1 MEAGLPEG
9 VLNVLIGAGSV
20 VGRELG
26 PQGPLAYTQIKHIH
40 VDLTQDRSKRFWYDY
55 IFND

>member
-1 MEAGLPEG
+1 MPEG